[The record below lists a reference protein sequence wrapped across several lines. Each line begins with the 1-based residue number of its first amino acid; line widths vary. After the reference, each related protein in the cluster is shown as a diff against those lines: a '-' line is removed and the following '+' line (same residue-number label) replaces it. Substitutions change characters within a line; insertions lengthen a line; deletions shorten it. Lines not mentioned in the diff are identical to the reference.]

1 MTARQVVCA
10 AVSALWIIAGAAAA
24 EQPQL
29 VPHRAVYDLALKS
42 AQTRAGI
49 SGATGRMVIEVGGS
63 RCQGWTVSFRIVN
76 QFQLSTGESRLVD
89 SRSSSWEAGDGSIM
103 RYSQRQYVDNRL
115 ENDVLLTANQGS
127 GQSRGQGTITKPE
140 EERFDLPPG
149 TVFPVTHQNRLLAA
163 AVAGENRDESIVYDG
178 SDGSKS
184 FIAISF
190 IGPRREPAPLA
201 GGVAGSG
208 AAVLADLASWP
219 VTISYY
225 PANDIP
231 QGEETPSHQVSFI
244 MYANGIAGDLSLD
257 YGDFALDGKLANVEV
272 LDRPPCD

>member
-1 MTARQVVCA
+1 MAARQVVCA
-10 AVSALWIIAGAAAA
+10 AVSALWTVAGAAAA

-42 AQTRAGI
+42 AQPRAGI
-49 SGATGRMVIEVGGS
+49 SGASGRMVIEVGGS
-63 RCQGWTVSFRIVN
+63 RCEGWTVSFRIVN

-89 SRSSSWEAGDGSIM
+89 SRSSSWEAGDGSTM

-115 ENDVLLTANQGS
+115 ENDVLLTASQGS
-127 GQSRGQGTITKPE
+127 GQSPGQGVITKPE

-163 AVAGENRDESIVYDG
+163 AVAGDSRDESTVYDG
-178 SDGSKS
+178 SDGAKS

-190 IGPRREPAPLA
+190 IGPRREPEPLT

-208 AAVLADLASWP
+208 TAILADLASWP

-225 PANDIP
+225 QASDSP